1 MANGSALTENR
12 KKFKGDIKMYLSEEE
27 VSAIFSFIRNHERDE
42 IPDDVWELSNKI
54 YEWMYEN
61 Y

>member
-1 MANGSALTENR
+1 
-12 KKFKGDIKMYLSEEE
+12 MYLSEEE